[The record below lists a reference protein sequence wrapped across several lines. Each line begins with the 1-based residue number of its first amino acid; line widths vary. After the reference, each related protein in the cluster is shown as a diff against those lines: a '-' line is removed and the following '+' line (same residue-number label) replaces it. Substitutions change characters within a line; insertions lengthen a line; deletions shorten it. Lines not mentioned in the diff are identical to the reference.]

1 MSNMETLAR
10 SQGVVNE
17 KITIE
22 VAFALPEKQ
31 LLLTLD
37 VAPGTTLG
45 EAITRSGIVDEF
57 PDLIIDPAR
66 VGIFG
71 KKARLE
77 DELRSGDRV
86 EIYRP
91 LIADPKE
98 ARRKRA
104 EVAKEKLK
112 AEKLKAEKAKSS
124 RSGG

>member
-1 MSNMETLAR
+1 MKTMAR
-10 SQGVVNE
+10 SQSVVDE
-17 KITIE
+17 TITIE
-22 VAFALPEKQ
+22 VAYALPEQQ
-31 LLLTLD
+31 LLLTLE

-45 EAITRSGIVDEF
+45 EAITQSGIVDEF
-57 PDLIIDPAR
+57 PDLVIDPAR

-71 KKARLE
+71 NKARLE

-104 EVAKEKLK
+104 ELAKEKLI
-112 AEKLKAEKAKSS
+112 AEKAKAEKAKSS

>member
-1 MSNMETLAR
+1 MKTMAR
-10 SQGVVNE
+10 SQGVVDE
-17 KITIE
+17 KISIE
-22 VAFALPEKQ
+22 VAYALHEKQ

-57 PDLIIDPAR
+57 PDLVIDPAR

-71 KKARLE
+71 NKARLE

-104 EVAKEKLK
+104 ELAK
-112 AEKLKAEKAKSS
+112 EKLKAEKAKSS